1 MGDHGEGGE
10 ETEMKIRIT
19 ELKVLATR
27 AGVEM
32 KRNFYTG
39 RYEVQWPWAKY
50 ANNYDLS
57 NYCVRQG
64 VYYTLLGLIA
74 EREGLLP

>member
-1 MGDHGEGGE
+1 
-10 ETEMKIRIT
+10 MKVTIKQ
-19 ELKVLATR
+19 LKELATR

-32 KRNFYTG
+32 KRNADTG

-57 NYCVRQG
+57 NDCVRQG

-74 EREGLLP
+74 EREGLL